1 MIDQTHMEYFREHMS
16 DEEKI
21 AAQESLKATY
31 GPPIEFYTFFRRRAI
46 KNPLFLQRSLKYKTE
61 AKRQRSKDAAGVE
74 TQELFPLFIMLA
86 RLVSSKT
93 TAKVGSSSAIYKF
106 SRACILTG
114 DDGVSQPQANF
125 LLPRMDR
132 LALDAKSGSLVI
144 LFISFAGAQNSQS
157 GIDSSKIHSGNIGGH
172 CLWSKIPLESLY
184 SSWKE
189 YPNMD
194 LGEKATS
201 VSLVEMQPCFLQLM
215 SMSEKFVE
223 IQVPSNPLTSSSPQ
237 QVQVT
242 ISAQEVGATENP
254 PYRSSFS
261 FSDFP
266 ASSVVLPIHRL
277 RKGQVAFNYSYYNN
291 KLQKTE
297 VTGDFTCP
305 LCKVKC
311 ASFKG
316 LECHIAT
323 HDFFNFEFWVNE
335 KYPAVNV
342 SLNEVTLTET
352 SKCFKKEKKGDPNA
366 RLEPYPF
373 SSMKSSR
380 RKQKTPARNPWPR
393 PIKTDDAADSV
404 KSEKSQIP
412 PGGAESSSQTVPPGM
427 GPADLQMMN
436 MWNSFMKKHRV
447 ITGGCIAC
455 GCEAFSKLHG
465 PFLVRNLDLLCCSRW
480 IDQMHNEYFCA
491 HMSEEEKIAAEESF
505 KAYINPTELYMKLQD
520 RAKKNPLFLQRS
532 LSYKIEAK
540 HQRRIQMTV
549 SLSDTIETQKLFP
562 LYVFLARLVSPD
574 PTAEY
579 SAVYK
584 FSRTCSIP
592 GGVDGKANFL
602 LPEMDRLALKAGSV
616 DLLFISFAGEQNFD
630 SSKIRSGNIGGHCFL
645 SKIPLETLYSSW
657 KKYPN
662 MGLGERAT
670 SVSLVEMQPYFLQLK
685 CIMSEQCVEIQVPRN
700 PLTSSSPQQVQ
711 VTISAQE
718 VGATENPPY
727 RSSFSFNDFPASSGL
742 ECHMPSTHDLFNFE
756 FWVNEK
762 YPAVNVSL
770 KSEVTFT
777 EVNAADSVK
786 CEKSQ
791 TVPPGMGPADLQM
804 MNMWNSFMK
813 KHRVITGGCI
823 ACGCEAFS
831 KLHGPFLVRNLDL
844 LWCWK
849 KYIWTL
855 KIYGR
860 LDAQTLNNCM
870 VLFEQLAN

>member
-46 KNPLFLQRSLKYKTE
+46 KN
-61 AKRQRSKDAAGVE
+61 
-74 TQELFPLFIMLA
+74 
-86 RLVSSKT
+86 
-93 TAKVGSSSAIYKF
+93 SSSAIYKF

-342 SLNEVTLTET
+342 SLNEVTLTEV
-352 SKCFKKEKKGDPNA
+352 SASYFQNNIPNA
-366 RLEPYPF
+366 L
-373 SSMKSSR
+373 SMKSSR
-380 RKQKTPARNPWPR
+380 RKQKTPVRNPRPR
-393 PIKTDDAADSV
+393 PIKTDD
-404 KSEKSQIP
+404 
-412 PGGAESSSQTVPPGM
+412 
-427 GPADLQMMN
+427 
-436 MWNSFMKKHRV
+436 
-447 ITGGCIAC
+447 
-455 GCEAFSKLHG
+455 
-465 PFLVRNLDLLCCSRW
+465 
-480 IDQMHNEYFCA
+480 
-491 HMSEEEKIAAEESF
+491 
-505 KAYINPTELYMKLQD
+505 
-520 RAKKNPLFLQRS
+520 
-532 LSYKIEAK
+532 
-540 HQRRIQMTV
+540 
-549 SLSDTIETQKLFP
+549 
-562 LYVFLARLVSPD
+562 
-574 PTAEY
+574 
-579 SAVYK
+579 
-584 FSRTCSIP
+584 
-592 GGVDGKANFL
+592 
-602 LPEMDRLALKAGSV
+602 
-616 DLLFISFAGEQNFD
+616 
-630 SSKIRSGNIGGHCFL
+630 
-645 SKIPLETLYSSW
+645 
-657 KKYPN
+657 
-662 MGLGERAT
+662 
-670 SVSLVEMQPYFLQLK
+670 
-685 CIMSEQCVEIQVPRN
+685 
-700 PLTSSSPQQVQ
+700 
-711 VTISAQE
+711 
-718 VGATENPPY
+718 
-727 RSSFSFNDFPASSGL
+727 
-742 ECHMPSTHDLFNFE
+742 
-756 FWVNEK
+756 
-762 YPAVNVSL
+762 
-770 KSEVTFT
+770 
-777 EVNAADSVK
+777 AADSVK

-813 KHRVITGGCI
+813 KHRYVV
-823 ACGCEAFS
+823 AS
-831 KLHGPFLVRNLDL
+831 HVDVRRSQNCTDPSWSEIWTCSGNLTL
-844 LWCWK
+844 KVFQRRKCWK

-870 VLFEQLAN
+870 VLFEQLPVEDTEAFILIIPYIMFLSNGDVVSYKERSRSIRSPLIAEGLALRSGVVKCRELGFQRVLFQSDCIHPNYSVYQVGKSGTKKSRRKRQKRQVGNLMQGPHLGLGCEVIEQTDGMCLIVMNLI

>member
-1 MIDQTHMEYFREHMS
+1 MS
-16 DEEKI
+16 D
-21 AAQESLKATY
+21 
-31 GPPIEFYTFFRRRAI
+31 
-46 KNPLFLQRSLKYKTE
+46 NPL
-61 AKRQRSKDAAGVE
+61 
-74 TQELFPLFIMLA
+74 IM
-86 RLVSSKT
+86 RK
-93 TAKVGSSSAIYKF
+93 
-106 SRACILTG
+106 
-114 DDGVSQPQANF
+114 
-125 LLPRMDR
+125 
-132 LALDAKSGSLVI
+132 
-144 LFISFAGAQNSQS
+144 
-157 GIDSSKIHSGNIGGH
+157 
-172 CLWSKIPLESLY
+172 
-184 SSWKE
+184 
-189 YPNMD
+189 
-194 LGEKATS
+194 
-201 VSLVEMQPCFLQLM
+201 
-215 SMSEKFVE
+215 
-223 IQVPSNPLTSSSPQ
+223 TSS
-237 QVQVT
+237 
-242 ISAQEVGATENP
+242 
-254 PYRSSFS
+254 
-261 FSDFP
+261 
-266 ASSVVLPIHRL
+266 
-277 RKGQVAFNYSYYNN
+277 
-291 KLQKTE
+291 
-297 VTGDFTCP
+297 
-305 LCKVKC
+305 
-311 ASFKG
+311 
-316 LECHIAT
+316 
-323 HDFFNFEFWVNE
+323 
-335 KYPAVNV
+335 
-342 SLNEVTLTET
+342 
-352 SKCFKKEKKGDPNA
+352 
-366 RLEPYPF
+366 
-373 SSMKSSR
+373 
-380 RKQKTPARNPWPR
+380 
-393 PIKTDDAADSV
+393 
-404 KSEKSQIP
+404 
-412 PGGAESSSQTVPPGM
+412 
-427 GPADLQMMN
+427 
-436 MWNSFMKKHRV
+436 
-447 ITGGCIAC
+447 
-455 GCEAFSKLHG
+455 
-465 PFLVRNLDLLCCSRW
+465 CSRW

-549 SLSDTIETQKLFP
+549 SLSDSIETQKLFP
-562 LYVFLARLVSPD
+562 LYVFLARLVSPE

-727 RSSFSFNDFPASSGL
+727 RSSFSFNDFPASSVVLPINRLRKGQVAFNYRYYNNKLQKTEVTGDFTCPICSVKCASFKGL

-777 EVNAADSVK
+777 ETNKGDPNARLEPYPFSSMKSSRRKQKTPVRNPRPRPIKTDDAADSVK

>member
-1 MIDQTHMEYFREHMS
+1 MPVNPLIIRKTSSMIDQTHMEYFREHMS

-31 GPPIEFYTFFRRRAI
+31 RPPIEFYLFFQRRAI

-61 AKRQRSKDAAGVE
+61 AKRQRRIQMTLFLPGSKDAAGVE

-93 TAKVGSSSAIYKF
+93 TAKSSSAIYKF

-465 PFLVRNLDLLCCSRW
+465 PFLVRNLDLL
-480 IDQMHNEYFCA
+480 
-491 HMSEEEKIAAEESF
+491 
-505 KAYINPTELYMKLQD
+505 
-520 RAKKNPLFLQRS
+520 
-532 LSYKIEAK
+532 
-540 HQRRIQMTV
+540 
-549 SLSDTIETQKLFP
+549 
-562 LYVFLARLVSPD
+562 
-574 PTAEY
+574 
-579 SAVYK
+579 
-584 FSRTCSIP
+584 
-592 GGVDGKANFL
+592 
-602 LPEMDRLALKAGSV
+602 
-616 DLLFISFAGEQNFD
+616 
-630 SSKIRSGNIGGHCFL
+630 
-645 SKIPLETLYSSW
+645 
-657 KKYPN
+657 
-662 MGLGERAT
+662 
-670 SVSLVEMQPYFLQLK
+670 
-685 CIMSEQCVEIQVPRN
+685 
-700 PLTSSSPQQVQ
+700 
-711 VTISAQE
+711 
-718 VGATENPPY
+718 
-727 RSSFSFNDFPASSGL
+727 
-742 ECHMPSTHDLFNFE
+742 
-756 FWVNEK
+756 
-762 YPAVNVSL
+762 
-770 KSEVTFT
+770 
-777 EVNAADSVK
+777 
-786 CEKSQ
+786 
-791 TVPPGMGPADLQM
+791 
-804 MNMWNSFMK
+804 
-813 KHRVITGGCI
+813 
-823 ACGCEAFS
+823 
-831 KLHGPFLVRNLDL
+831 
-844 LWCWK
+844 WCWK

-870 VLFEQLAN
+870 VLFEQLPVEDTEAFILS

>member
-1 MIDQTHMEYFREHMS
+1 MPVNPLIIRKTSSMIDQMDMEHFRAHMS

-21 AAQESLKATY
+21 AAEESLKATY
-31 GPPIEFYTFFRRRAI
+31 CPPVEFYIFFQRRAI
-46 KNPLFLQRSLKYKTE
+46 KNPLFLQRSLNYKIE
-61 AKRQRSKDAAGVE
+61 AKHQRRIQMTLFLPGSKDAAGVE

-86 RLVSSKT
+86 SLVSSKT
-93 TAKVGSSSAIYKF
+93 TAKSSAIYKF
-106 SRACILTG
+106 SRTCILTG

-261 FSDFP
+261 FNDFP

-305 LCKVKC
+305 FCLVKC
-311 ASFKG
+311 ASFK
-316 LECHIAT
+316 
-323 HDFFNFEFWVNE
+323 
-335 KYPAVNV
+335 
-342 SLNEVTLTET
+342 
-352 SKCFKKEKKGDPNA
+352 
-366 RLEPYPF
+366 
-373 SSMKSSR
+373 
-380 RKQKTPARNPWPR
+380 
-393 PIKTDDAADSV
+393 
-404 KSEKSQIP
+404 
-412 PGGAESSSQTVPPGM
+412 
-427 GPADLQMMN
+427 
-436 MWNSFMKKHRV
+436 
-447 ITGGCIAC
+447 
-455 GCEAFSKLHG
+455 
-465 PFLVRNLDLLCCSRW
+465 
-480 IDQMHNEYFCA
+480 
-491 HMSEEEKIAAEESF
+491 
-505 KAYINPTELYMKLQD
+505 
-520 RAKKNPLFLQRS
+520 
-532 LSYKIEAK
+532 
-540 HQRRIQMTV
+540 
-549 SLSDTIETQKLFP
+549 
-562 LYVFLARLVSPD
+562 
-574 PTAEY
+574 
-579 SAVYK
+579 
-584 FSRTCSIP
+584 
-592 GGVDGKANFL
+592 
-602 LPEMDRLALKAGSV
+602 
-616 DLLFISFAGEQNFD
+616 
-630 SSKIRSGNIGGHCFL
+630 
-645 SKIPLETLYSSW
+645 
-657 KKYPN
+657 
-662 MGLGERAT
+662 
-670 SVSLVEMQPYFLQLK
+670 
-685 CIMSEQCVEIQVPRN
+685 
-700 PLTSSSPQQVQ
+700 
-711 VTISAQE
+711 
-718 VGATENPPY
+718 
-727 RSSFSFNDFPASSGL
+727 GL

-777 EVNAADSVK
+777 ETNKGDPNARLEPYPFSRRKQKTPARNPRPRPIKTDDAADSVK
-786 CEKSQ
+786 SEKSQIPPGGAESSSQ

>member
-1 MIDQTHMEYFREHMS
+1 MNCNCSRMIDQMDMEHFRAHMS

-21 AAQESLKATY
+21 AAEESLKATY
-31 GPPIEFYTFFRRRAI
+31 CPPVEFYIFFQRRAI
-46 KNPLFLQRSLKYKTE
+46 KNPLFLQRSLNYKIE
-61 AKRQRSKDAAGVE
+61 AKHQRRIQMTLFLPGSKDAAGVE

-93 TAKVGSSSAIYKF
+93 TAKSSAIYKF
-106 SRACILTG
+106 SRTCILTG

-261 FSDFP
+261 FNDFP
-266 ASSVVLPIHRL
+266 ASSVVLPIH
-277 RKGQVAFNYSYYNN
+277 
-291 KLQKTE
+291 
-297 VTGDFTCP
+297 
-305 LCKVKC
+305 
-311 ASFKG
+311 
-316 LECHIAT
+316 
-323 HDFFNFEFWVNE
+323 
-335 KYPAVNV
+335 
-342 SLNEVTLTET
+342 
-352 SKCFKKEKKGDPNA
+352 
-366 RLEPYPF
+366 

-380 RKQKTPARNPWPR
+380 RKQKTPARNPRPR

-412 PGGAESSSQTVPPGM
+412 PGGAESS
-427 GPADLQMMN
+427 
-436 MWNSFMKKHRV
+436 
-447 ITGGCIAC
+447 
-455 GCEAFSKLHG
+455 
-465 PFLVRNLDLLCCSRW
+465 
-480 IDQMHNEYFCA
+480 
-491 HMSEEEKIAAEESF
+491 
-505 KAYINPTELYMKLQD
+505 
-520 RAKKNPLFLQRS
+520 
-532 LSYKIEAK
+532 
-540 HQRRIQMTV
+540 
-549 SLSDTIETQKLFP
+549 
-562 LYVFLARLVSPD
+562 
-574 PTAEY
+574 
-579 SAVYK
+579 
-584 FSRTCSIP
+584 
-592 GGVDGKANFL
+592 
-602 LPEMDRLALKAGSV
+602 
-616 DLLFISFAGEQNFD
+616 
-630 SSKIRSGNIGGHCFL
+630 
-645 SKIPLETLYSSW
+645 
-657 KKYPN
+657 
-662 MGLGERAT
+662 
-670 SVSLVEMQPYFLQLK
+670 
-685 CIMSEQCVEIQVPRN
+685 
-700 PLTSSSPQQVQ
+700 
-711 VTISAQE
+711 
-718 VGATENPPY
+718 
-727 RSSFSFNDFPASSGL
+727 
-742 ECHMPSTHDLFNFE
+742 
-756 FWVNEK
+756 
-762 YPAVNVSL
+762 
-770 KSEVTFT
+770 
-777 EVNAADSVK
+777 
-786 CEKSQ
+786 SQ